1 VSPATVQYQQANLSL
16 MVTPQITADKKVI
29 MDITVTKNAPST
41 TISVNGNP
49 GIDTKTIKTSAFLA
63 NGETVVI
70 GGIYT
75 KQTGSSVNK
84 VPGLGD
90 IPILG
95 WLFKNK
101 AVNDNR
107 SELLIFLTPTII
119 QPAASQG
126 EGT

>member
-1 VSPATVQYQQANLSL
+1 
-16 MVTPQITADKKVI
+16 
-29 MDITVTKNAPST
+29 MDIQVTKNAPST
-41 TISVNGNP
+41 TVTVNGSP
-49 GIDTKTIKTSAFLA
+49 GIDTKTIQTTAFLA

-75 KQTGSSVNK
+75 KQTGNTVNK

-101 AVNDNR
+101 SVNDNR

-119 QPAASQG
+119 QPVASQG
-126 EGT
+126 PST